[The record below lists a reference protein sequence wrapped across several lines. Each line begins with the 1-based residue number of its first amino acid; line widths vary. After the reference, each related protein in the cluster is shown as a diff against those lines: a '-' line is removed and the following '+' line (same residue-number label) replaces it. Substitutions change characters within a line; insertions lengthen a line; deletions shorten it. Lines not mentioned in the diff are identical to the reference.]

1 MNESANRAFMYGE
14 SVFTTMKM
22 VDGQV
27 QNWDYHFDRMR
38 KGIEFVYGPFLDEEN
53 WKALL
58 KDRLE
63 ARYQMESGDKIIRLT
78 VYRDQERGLQ
88 SRGLISVMDLK
99 INLLASA
106 LEHKAHV
113 GSYKLRT
120 CEALTRPEWW
130 PSYLKAGSYLETIL
144 LQRRV
149 LKPGDDDVL
158 FLSRNDTV
166 LESSIANIFILRH
179 NTLYTAPAGPNVLE
193 GVMRKRVMEVARDY
207 FDDCLESE
215 TGMDQLF
222 KADGIFGSNSIKG
235 LFLVDQVDDYKI
247 KYTQEVLNK
256 FEVLRSRVSP

>member
-1 MNESANRAFMYGE
+1 MSESANRAFMYGE

-22 VDGQV
+22 IDGQV

-53 WKALL
+53 WKAIL

-78 VYRDQERGLQ
+78 VYQDQERGLQ
-88 SRGLISVMDLK
+88 RHGLISVMDLK
-99 INLLASA
+99 VHLMASSP
-106 LEHKAHV
+106 EVKVHS

-120 CEALTRPEWW
+120 CAALTRPEWW
-130 PSYLKAGSYLETIL
+130 PGFLKAGSYLETIL

-149 LKPGDDDVL
+149 LKPGDDDLL

-166 LESSIANIFILRH
+166 LESSVANIFILRH
-179 NTLYTAPAGPNVLE
+179 NTLYTAPTGPNVLE
-193 GVMRKRVMEVARDY
+193 GVMRRKVMDVAREC
-207 FDDCLESE
+207 FEDCVESE
-215 TGMDQLF
+215 TSMEQLY
-222 KADGIFGSNSIKG
+222 KADGIFGSNSIRG
-235 LFLVDQVDDYKI
+235 LFLVDQVDDHEI